1 MNNTGI
7 IYGINGPVVYLKGKT
22 GFRMSEM
29 GSCGRRASG
38 GRGNRPDERQNH
50 GSGI

>member
-29 GSCGRRASG
+29 VHVGAEHLLAR
-38 GRGNRPDERQNH
+38 
-50 GSGI
+50 